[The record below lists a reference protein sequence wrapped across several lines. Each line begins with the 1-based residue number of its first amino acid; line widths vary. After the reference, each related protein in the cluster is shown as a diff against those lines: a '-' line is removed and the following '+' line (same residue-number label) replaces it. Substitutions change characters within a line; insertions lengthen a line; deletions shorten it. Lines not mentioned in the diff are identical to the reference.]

1 MFVKHFEQINGF
13 EAAEDE
19 FRYIF
24 KHLWY
29 VVYTILVS
37 KAQNFIEHYTIT

>member
-1 MFVKHFEQINGF
+1 MSVKDFEQINGF
-13 EAAEDE
+13 EAVEDE

-29 VVYTILVS
+29 VVNIILVS
-37 KAQNFIEHYTIT
+37 EAQNFIERYTIT